1 MTGRADRDPH
11 ASLRD
16 DVRLLGELLGKAVSE
31 HEGEACFDV
40 VERVRVLSKTARKGD
55 VAAFDE
61 LHQLLTG
68 LPTDEA
74 LVVARAFAQFLTL
87 ANIAE
92 QHHRIRRRRDYQRDP
107 GGAPQRGSLE
117 DGFTR
122 LLAAGV
128 DGDTLHALVDR
139 MRVELV
145 FTAHPTQ
152 VNRRTI
158 LQKHNRIAAILAEL
172 DHHSLTPGERAWNI
186 EELRREIA
194 SIWYTDELLR
204 TRPTPVFEANSGLLI
219 FEQTL
224 WDAVPRFART
234 LDDALERHTGRGL
247 GLERFPVVFGTWM
260 GGDRD
265 GNPNVTPTV
274 TRRVCALA
282 RWMAAD
288 LYWRELDALRAELSL
303 EAASPALQA
312 RVGADVREPYRA
324 LLGEVRER
332 MAQTRSWAEAVVHQE
347 SAALEAP
354 IYRTPEEL
362 REPLMLVW
370 DSLHEVGAGI
380 VARGRL
386 LDILRRLTCFG
397 LSLVRLDIRQEADR
411 HTDALDAVT
420 THLGLGS
427 YASWDETQRQAFL
440 VAELESRRPLIPA
453 DLPCSPEV
461 QDVLDTARVVAE
473 QPAGSLGAYV
483 ISMATSPS
491 DVLAVELLQREARA
505 EHALRVVPLFETL
518 DDLRGAREAVG
529 QLLDLPW
536 FRARVAERG
545 DELEVMI
552 GYSDSAKDAGLMM
565 ASWALYQAQEAML
578 EACRARGVRLT
589 VFHGRGGTVGRGG
602 GPSHKAVLALPP
614 GTVDGGLR
622 VTEQGEVI
630 QARFGLLG
638 IALRHLD
645 LTLTSVAEATLLPAP
660 EPKPEWRALLS
671 RMAEAAKDGY
681 RGAVRGHPDFVPYF
695 RSVTPEPELGT
706 LKIGSRPARR
716 RKGGGVESLR
726 AIPWVFAWNQT
737 RLLLPSWLG
746 VGEGLRAGLDSPD
759 RETLLEMAA
768 EWPYFRTFL
777 SLIEMVLAKVEPE
790 IHAHYEKLL
799 VPEAL
804 HPLGQE
810 LRERYEATRAAVL
823 EVRGQTELLENNHV
837 LRRSI
842 SVRNPYVDPLNL
854 LQAEIL
860 ARSRAAAD
868 PTLEEA
874 LHVTINGVAAGMR
887 NTG

>member
-1 MTGRADRDPH
+1 MTAPADPDPH
-11 ASLRD
+11 AALRD
-16 DVRLLGELLGKAVSE
+16 DVRLLGDLLGKAVSE
-31 HEGEACFDV
+31 HEGEACFEV
-40 VERVRVLSKTARKGD
+40 VERVRVLSKTARSGD
-55 VAAFDE
+55 ASAFDT
-61 LHQLLTG
+61 LHQLLAG
-68 LPTDEA
+68 LPTEEA

-92 QHHRIRRRRDYQRDP
+92 QHHRTRRRRDYERDP
-107 GGAPQRGSLE
+107 DGASQRGSLDE
-117 DGFTR
+117 GFGR
-122 LLAAGV
+122 LRAAGV
-128 DGDTLHALVDR
+128 DADTLHALVDR
-139 MRVELV
+139 MQVDLV
-145 FTAHPTQ
+145 FTAHPTE

-172 DHHSLTPGERAWNI
+172 DHRSLTPGERAWQL

-194 SIWYTDELLR
+194 AIWYTDELLR

-234 LDDALERHTGRGL
+234 LDAALERHTGRGL
-247 GLERFPVVFGTWM
+247 AFERFPVVFGSWM

-288 LYWRELDALRAELSL
+288 LYWRELDALRAELSI
-303 EAASPALQA
+303 EAASDALRA
-312 RVGADVREPYRA
+312 RVGADAREPYRA
-324 LLGEVRER
+324 LLGDVRER
-332 MAQTRSWAEAVVHQE
+332 MARTRAWAEAVVHE
-347 SAALEAP
+347 RLFTLDGP
-354 IYRTPEEL
+354 IYRTPDEL

-370 DSLHEVGAGI
+370 DSLHAVGAGI

-386 LDILRRLTCFG
+386 QDILRRLTCFG
-397 LSLVRLDIRQEADR
+397 LTLVRLDIRQEADR
-411 HTDALDAVT
+411 HTEALDAVT

-427 YASWDETQRQAFL
+427 YAGWDEHRRQAFL
-440 VAELESRRPLIPA
+440 IAELESRRPLIPV
-453 DLPCSPEV
+453 DLPCSPAV
-461 QDVLDTARVVAE
+461 QDVLDTARAIAE
-473 QPAGSLGAYV
+473 QPAGALGAYV

-491 DVLAVELLQREARA
+491 DVLAVELLQREARV
-505 EHALRVVPLFETL
+505 EPALRVVPLFETL
-518 DDLRGAREAVG
+518 DDLRGAREAVE

-536 FRARVAERG
+536 YRARVAAWG

-578 EACRARGVRLT
+578 EACRARGVHLT

-602 GPSHKAVLALPP
+602 GPAHQAVLALPP
-614 GTVDGGLR
+614 GTVDGRLR
-622 VTEQGEVI
+622 LTEQGEVI
-630 QARFGLLG
+630 QARFGLPE

-645 LTLTSVAEATLLPAP
+645 LMVTSVAEATLAPAR
-660 EPKPEWRALLS
+660 EPKPEWRALLTV
-671 RMAEAAKDGY
+671 MAEAAKDAY
-681 RGAVRGHPDFVPYF
+681 RGVVRGHPDFVPYF
-695 RSVTPEPELGT
+695 RAVTPEPELGS

-716 RKGGGVESLR
+716 RSGGGVDSLR

-746 VGEGLRAGLDSPD
+746 VGEGLRAALDGD
-759 RETLLEMAA
+759 GRETLLEMAT
-768 EWPYFRTFL
+768 EWPYFNTFL
-777 SLIEMVLAKVEPE
+777 SLIEMVLAKAEPE
-790 IHAHYEKLL
+790 IHAHYEALL

-804 HPLGQE
+804 RPLGQA
-810 LRERYEATRAAVL
+810 LRDRFAATRAAVL
-823 EVRGQTELLENNHV
+823 EVRGATELLAGNPV
-837 LRRSI
+837 LHRSI
-842 SVRNPYVDPLNL
+842 AVRNPYVDPLNI
-854 LQAEIL
+854 LQAELL
-860 ARSRAAAD
+860 ARSRRAAD
-868 PTLEEA
+868 ATLEEA